1 MNRPKK
7 KVKQP
12 LQTPSKLFLELEK
25 RVSEANKM
33 LKDDTSKLLVNNQSD
48 EFNQHNTLAYSKN
61 ISLLKKKDSK
71 SIDQGNIYISGNMYN
86 IGIL

>member
-1 MNRPKK
+1 MNQPKK

-33 LKDDTSKLLVNNQSD
+33 LKDDINQND
-48 EFNQHNTLAYSKN
+48 KFNQHNTSLAYSKN
-61 ISLLKKKDSK
+61 ISLLKEKDSK
-71 SIDQGNIYISGNMYN
+71 SIDQGNIYIYYLLNSYH
-86 IGIL
+86 